1 MSFDKSNIDCKIVD
15 ATDGTKS
22 LDELLVLSVADPDA
36 LIISRSGVIKS
47 GKIISTPS
55 KKWVWEENAT
65 DYTDFVNNVAV
76 GDTLQ
81 LNPSVIVP
89 VIRKEISHEESGV
102 VWIYI
107 ITPEGQRKLK
117 FFSSNQLWEYV
128 LTEDIIYMQSG
139 GVASPTTWNWEGY
152 DNTIDYS
159 DLIANSKVGDAIYY
173 NDDGVYKY
181 GIIINKYAFGTKSIY
196 ITTTYDRGF
205 QVLLFSPS
213 NGKYVS
219 RSTYNINDY
228 ATKSGL
234 SEISTKLDD
243 KANKDGNY
251 PLMSVGFANELIG
264 DGGAVNQ
271 EFSFRPTAGE
281 DRNVL
286 NNSSARIESINGNSI
301 VSNNEIINGNYGA
314 IKTVGFNA
322 FNGTYA
328 KVCGG
333 CPYYLGG
340 NYTSLGFATEEGG
353 TTEAITLPTSTESVG
368 TTPSD
373 RLYTPTQNGYL
384 YAEGE
389 NININL
395 SWDEYSHLNGT
406 YKPYKFFIRDLS
418 WIINYFPDGMRSA
431 GSVRDEIR
439 FNSTTQKWE
448 AVQKVGVV
456 DLGSLPWNIH
466 NFGDETNQKYAF
478 RGGNISGG
486 ISPVTWTKANLLMPK
501 YTLVQ
506 GGNVHNV
513 NYSYG
518 AEYVNAN
525 LPCYLKIR
533 DDSYTDAAT
542 FKAAMSGVMLN
553 YELAVPIVTE
563 IVEDINLDY
572 DVSDYGTEELIVE
585 EGKQS
590 APLNVD
596 VVYQPNALATIK
608 QVPDILKNIKNIHND
623 YAQKDGSY
631 PNLSVGK
638 ADALNT
644 PSGSILHSQFVRLG
658 AVWND
663 STKFWEL
670 NGLTDLTTSQME
682 KIWDAHITMGYCQTD
697 ARTNFPNN
705 FWRTG
710 GYNNQV
716 LIPSKGLFASSYMEV
731 FIGPAYFANL
741 QTTFSNCEKLQRVD
755 NLTMSYANGQS
766 VANAFSGCTSLTEL
780 YMSNICRDIDL
791 SYCPLTIDSIVY
803 MITRSRTANNSVIT
817 LRSDI
822 YQQAIADVRVQEAL
836 ATYTNI
842 TLAEAE

>member
-1 MSFDKSNIDCKIVD
+1 MSNIPYRFYKVSDITQVD
-15 ATDGTKS
+15 ESEKTAGVVFFDDTTKTIHIYGANGIPEIYGT
-22 LDELLVLSVADPDA
+22 
-36 LIISRSGVIKS
+36 
-47 GKIISTPS
+47 

-89 VIRKEISHEESGV
+89 VIRKEISQEESGV

-139 GVASPTTWNWEGY
+139 GIASPTTWNWEGY

-173 NDDGVYKY
+173 NDDGIYKY
-181 GIIINKYAFGTKSIY
+181 GIIINKYAFATNAVY
-196 ITTTYDRGF
+196 ITTTYDMGF

-213 NGKYVS
+213 HGKYVS
-219 RSTYNINDY
+219 RRTYNINDY
-228 ATKSGL
+228 ATKSKL

-251 PLMSVGFANELIG
+251 PLMTVGFANELIG

-418 WIINYFPDGMRSA
+418 WIINYFPDGMHSA
-431 GSVRDEIR
+431 GSARDVIR

-448 AVQKVGVV
+448 AVQKVGVI
-456 DLGSLPWNIH
+456 DLSSL
-466 NFGDETNQKYAF
+466 
-478 RGGNISGG
+478 
-486 ISPVTWTKANLLMPK
+486 TWTRSEHLYGGSSPSGFRASYTGFNFPNGTRELPNLLCNK
-501 YTLVQ
+501 YTTITANEQAGTNVKNLTISAYYVQ
-506 GGNVHNV
+506 PTRINIIDN
-513 NYSYG
+513 NYT
-518 AEYVNAN
+518 EV
-525 LPCYLKIR
+525 
-533 DDSYTDAAT
+533 DAFT
-542 FKAAMSGVMLN
+542 SSLSGVMLN
-553 YELAVPIVTE
+553 YELPTPIITE

-608 QVPDILKNIKNIHND
+608 QVPDILQRLKALESAV
-623 YAQKDGSY
+623 AQ
-631 PNLSVGK
+631 
-638 ADALNT
+638 
-644 PSGSILHSQFVRLG
+644 
-658 AVWND
+658 
-663 STKFWEL
+663 
-670 NGLTDLTTSQME
+670 LTTVNE
-682 KIWDAHITMGYCQTD
+682 EET
-697 ARTNFPNN
+697 
-705 FWRTG
+705 
-710 GYNNQV
+710 V
-716 LIPSKGLFASSYMEV
+716 E
-731 FIGPAYFANL
+731 
-741 QTTFSNCEKLQRVD
+741 
-755 NLTMSYANGQS
+755 
-766 VANAFSGCTSLTEL
+766 
-780 YMSNICRDIDL
+780 
-791 SYCPLTIDSIVY
+791 
-803 MITRSRTANNSVIT
+803 
-817 LRSDI
+817 
-822 YQQAIADVRVQEAL
+822 
-836 ATYTNI
+836 
-842 TLAEAE
+842 